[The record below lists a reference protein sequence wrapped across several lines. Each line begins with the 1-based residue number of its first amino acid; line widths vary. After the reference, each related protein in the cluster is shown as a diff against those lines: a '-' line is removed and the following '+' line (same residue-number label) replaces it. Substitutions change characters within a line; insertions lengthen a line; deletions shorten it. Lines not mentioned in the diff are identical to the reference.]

1 MLSPNLEDCTIRIE
15 IESVALTICLA
26 DNLVSIRTSE
36 NALAERLI
44 PSTAF
49 ADAWIQV
56 DRTEDPRFFVN
67 LLDATRARLLERART
82 SPKEFFAPL
91 VLRSGLKVLD
101 VGCGTG
107 DFLRLLAPIVAPG
120 TAVGVDL
127 SETMIAEAR
136 QRSAG
141 NLVNLSFRVGSVLD
155 LPFPAAS
162 FDRVLAT
169 QLLLHVPDPLKALME
184 IKRVLAPS
192 GVISVTEIDWG
203 TLVVQ
208 SSDNELGRRFSDLAC
223 RGLRN
228 GLLIRE
234 LPGQLRELGFSNI
247 VIRPEIEVAQNLD
260 TFYTWFVEPSLKHF
274 KQTGAF
280 SEAEAD
286 SFLADLKERAHRGRY
301 FSSRTSYTVLASLL
315 S

>member
-1 MLSPNLEDCTIRIE
+1 MAQP
-15 IESVALTICLA
+15 
-26 DNLVSIRTSE
+26 LV
-36 NALAERLI
+36 

-56 DRTEDPRFFVN
+56 DRTEDPCFFVN

-82 SPKEFFAPL
+82 SPEEFFAPL
-91 VLRSGLKVLD
+91 ALRPGLNVLD

-107 DFLRLLAPIVAPG
+107 DSLRLLARLLSSG
-120 TAVGVDL
+120 RAVGVDL

-136 QRSAG
+136 RRSAE
-141 NLVNLSFRVGSVLD
+141 NVENLSFQVGSVLD

-184 IKRVLAPS
+184 MKRTLAPS
-192 GVISVTEIDWG
+192 GVLSITEIDWG

-223 RGLRN
+223 KELRN

-234 LPGQLRELGFSNI
+234 LPGHLRQLGFNHI
-247 VIRPEIEVAQNLD
+247 VIRPEIEVSQNLD
-260 TFYTWFVEPSLKHF
+260 AFYTWFVEPSLKHF
-274 KQTGAF
+274 KRIGAF
-280 SEAEAD
+280 SEADANT
-286 SFLADLKERAHRGRY
+286 FLADLKERAQRGRY
-301 FSSRTSYTVLASLL
+301 FSSRTHYTVLASQ
-315 S
+315 SS

>member
-1 MLSPNLEDCTIRIE
+1 MAQP
-15 IESVALTICLA
+15 
-26 DNLVSIRTSE
+26 LV
-36 NALAERLI
+36 

-82 SPKEFFAPL
+82 SPREFFAPL
-91 VLRSGLKVLD
+91 ALRPGLNVLD

-107 DFLRLLAPIVAPG
+107 DSLRLLAPIISPG
-120 TAVGVDL
+120 SAVGVDL

-136 QRSAG
+136 QRSAE
-141 NLVNLSFRVGSVLD
+141 NIDNLSFRVGSVLD

-169 QLLLHVPDPLKALME
+169 QLLLHVSDPAKALVE
-184 IKRVLAPS
+184 IKRVLAPLGMAS
-192 GVISVTEIDWG
+192 ISEIDWG

-208 SSDNELGRRFSDLAC
+208 SSDNQLGRRFSDLAC
-223 RGLRN
+223 RELRN
-228 GLLIRE
+228 GLIIRE
-234 LPGQLRELGFSNI
+234 LPGQLRELGFNHI
-247 VIRPEIEVAQNLD
+247 IILPEVEVTQDPGA
-260 TFYTWFVEPSLKHF
+260 FYTWFVEPSLKHF
-274 KQTGAF
+274 KRIGAF

-286 SFLADLKERAHRGRY
+286 AFLADLRDRARRGRGWVAHTALPTGILT
-301 FSSRTSYTVLASLL
+301 FMLRISPDCSNRRITV
-315 S
+315 